1 MLRLSN
7 AKAKQFLASKI
18 RKNPYKATELQKPL
32 EGEKAVVSEEVLQM
46 FFQFFFFFTEKVL
59 HERGFSKLKASRAKK
74 RSTTTGDMIN
84 PTDAKCHGIVANLR
98 TPFIKCSLKGR
109 LKERICAINI

>member
-1 MLRLSN
+1 MLMLSNAN

-46 FFQFFFFFTEKVL
+46 FFFQFFQFQFFYTEKVL
-59 HERGFSKLKASRAKK
+59 HERGFSKLKASRAKNC
-74 RSTTTGDMIN
+74 STIY
-84 PTDAKCHGIVANLR
+84 V
-98 TPFIKCSLKGR
+98 LKQKNNFSFCGTE
-109 LKERICAINI
+109 L